1 MMRTFGMVLRGILTI
16 PALAIGLMLNFI
28 AIVLH
33 LATGV
38 LERLAGAAASILAGG
53 TTLLLLLML
62 LIDRAFVPKNWILW
76 VVMYGSAGVLY
87 ILPYIMD
94 YIIIG
99 ISSAGDWLLRIPPW
113 KGALL

>member
-1 MMRTFGMVLRGILTI
+1 MRMFGMVFRGILTI
-16 PALAIGLMLNFI
+16 PALAIGLMLNFL
-28 AIVLH
+28 AIVLN

-38 LERLAGAAASILAGG
+38 LERLAGAVASLLAGG
-53 TTLLLLLML
+53 MTLLLLVML
-62 LIDRAFVPKNWILW
+62 AIDKDFVPEHWILW
-76 VVMYGSAGVLY
+76 AVMYGIAGVLY
-87 ILPYIMD
+87 IAPYIMD

>member
-1 MMRTFGMVLRGILTI
+1 MRTFGMVLRGILTI

-33 LATGV
+33 LATADV
-38 LERLAGAAASILAGG
+38 LERLAGVAASILAGG

-62 LIDRAFVPKNWILW
+62 LIDREFVPKNWILW
-76 VVMYGSAGVLY
+76 AVMYGCAGVLY